1 MGSTF
6 STSELRK
13 YSLLE
18 SKSPAITGDF
28 FVSSIALNAQ
38 LKRPAAWASMV

>member
-1 MGSTF
+1 MGPPF
-6 STSELRK
+6 STSEL
-13 YSLLE
+13 SQVFLLE